1 VKNHFSKEKRE
12 KKKAFQK
19 GGVAKKPKGN
29 GISAEGW
36 QGIKNN
42 IGEADHIALPLCRSL
57 LAFLLCVS
65 LVQAA
70 YFRDLF
76 FPYFILIEKSI
87 HLYSKR
93 QLNVGFVFNYFYEIH
108 SSISEAQTEFCICI
122 QAG

>member
-1 VKNHFSKEKRE
+1 MKNHFSKEKRE

-57 LAFLLCVS
+57 LAFLLCGSPDSYRDASRLFLRPFFYVF
-65 LVQAA
+65 
-70 YFRDLF
+70 YFD
-76 FPYFILIEKSI
+76 
-87 HLYSKR
+87 
-93 QLNVGFVFNYFYEIH
+93 
-108 SSISEAQTEFCICI
+108 
-122 QAG
+122 